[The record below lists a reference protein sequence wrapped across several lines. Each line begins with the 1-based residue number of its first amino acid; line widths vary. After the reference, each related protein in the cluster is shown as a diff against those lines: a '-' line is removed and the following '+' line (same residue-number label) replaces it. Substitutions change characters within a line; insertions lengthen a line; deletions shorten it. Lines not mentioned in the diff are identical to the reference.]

1 MKSNVMAVSVLLFA
15 GVTCGGVDGLIP
27 KPIKVEVWEGVFV
40 IGPETRIMVE
50 ADTKL
55 GGEYLAGMLRRSTG
69 LPLPIGEGADRN
81 SILLTLASAKAEL
94 GQEGYE
100 LEAKPDG
107 VVIRAP
113 AGAGAFYGVQTLL
126 QLLSPQV
133 YSTNK
138 VLGVAWNVPCVKIED
153 KPRFSWRGLM
163 LDSGHDY
170 QNLSFIYRYIDLMAL
185 HKFNTFHWHIT
196 DYGNWPLEIKGYPK
210 LQNPSTRR
218 QGVRV
223 GVYTQDQ
230 VREVVKYA
238 AARYITIVPEID
250 MPGHSTPALLAYP
263 ELDCP
268 GPSPIKSKCPV
279 WCYCVSNEKTYAFLE
294 TVLTQVLDLFPSK
307 FIHIGGDECP
317 KQHWKQCPSCQ
328 AKIKSENLNSEMEL
342 QSYFVKRIEKFL
354 NARGRRLIGWDE
366 ILEGGLA
373 PHAAVMSWRGMEGGI
388 KAAKA
393 GHDVVMAPNQFIY
406 FDTFYK
412 YLPLEKVYTFDP
424 IPPQLTPEEA
434 KHILGAEGQM
444 WSDYRPKEELI
455 EAHVYPRGCAL
466 IELIWSDPRPRDWD
480 EFVKRLEIHLQRLK
494 VLNVKYTPLKKK

>member
-238 AARYITIVPEID
+238 
-250 MPGHSTPALLAYP
+250 GALHN
-263 ELDCP
+263 DR
-268 GPSPIKSKCPV
+268 S
-279 WCYCVSNEKTYAFLE
+279 
-294 TVLTQVLDLFPSK
+294 
-307 FIHIGGDECP
+307 
-317 KQHWKQCPSCQ
+317 
-328 AKIKSENLNSEMEL
+328 
-342 QSYFVKRIEKFL
+342 
-354 NARGRRLIGWDE
+354 
-366 ILEGGLA
+366 
-373 PHAAVMSWRGMEGGI
+373 
-388 KAAKA
+388 
-393 GHDVVMAPNQFIY
+393 
-406 FDTFYK
+406 
-412 YLPLEKVYTFDP
+412 
-424 IPPQLTPEEA
+424 
-434 KHILGAEGQM
+434 
-444 WSDYRPKEELI
+444 
-455 EAHVYPRGCAL
+455 
-466 IELIWSDPRPRDWD
+466 RD
-480 EFVKRLEIHLQRLK
+480 
-494 VLNVKYTPLKKK
+494 